1 MCPGTKPVKPDF
13 PVSSSLPDCTVWE
26 FLLWC
31 CRRRRRWEVQGRS
44 ILPTLSPGNQVLIHP
59 RAYQLTTPQVGD
71 IVLACHPFQR
81 QLYLIKRIQSVSD
94 HSYFLVGDNAA
105 ESTDSRVF
113 HAVPLDCIVGK
124 VTSFF

>member
-1 MCPGTKPVKPDF
+1 M
-13 PVSSSLPDCTVWE
+13 
-26 FLLWC
+26 
-31 CRRRRRWEVQGRS
+31 
-44 ILPTLSPGNQVLIHP
+44 LPTLSPGNQVLIHP

>member
-1 MCPGTKPVKPDF
+1 M
-13 PVSSSLPDCTVWE
+13 WE

-44 ILPTLSPGNQVLIHP
+44 MLPTLNPGDQVLIHLE
-59 RAYQLTTPQVGD
+59 AYQLTTPQAGE
-71 IVLACHPFQR
+71 IVLARHPFQH
-81 QLYLIKRIQSVSD
+81 QLYLIKRIQSVNNN
-94 HSYFLVGDNAA
+94 SYFLIGDNAA

-113 HAVPLDCIVGK
+113 HAVSLDCIVGK